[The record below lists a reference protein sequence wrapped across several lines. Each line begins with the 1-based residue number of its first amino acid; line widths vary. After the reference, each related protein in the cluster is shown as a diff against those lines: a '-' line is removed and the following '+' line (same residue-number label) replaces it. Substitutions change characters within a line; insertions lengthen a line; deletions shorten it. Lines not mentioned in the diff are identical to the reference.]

1 MSTAATFS
9 PSRVTPNL
17 RHAWGGTWRLTYRQ
31 LLQPGH
37 GLTLA
42 IGLGVLAFLFAAGAR
57 WGRPTEFLNWVCGFY
72 VTFLVPALAF
82 ISAGGAMRD
91 AMKSNSIDYVLT
103 RPMPKPAFVGFKF
116 LAHTLCAQINF
127 LVAFAVVAGF
137 VIAHQTPDAG
147 VVLAQLLYGQVL
159 MVTAF
164 SAFGFL
170 AGTITARYVIIG
182 LGYAGIIEAGV
193 GQIPTQISQLSMSHL
208 MRNTLTPLLQNIP
221 STTAP
226 TLLWATTVVGLFT
239 FIALSTA
246 VAVFT
251 LRELSGPAES

>member
-1 MSTAATFS
+1 MSTAATFA
-9 PSRVTPNL
+9 PPRVTPSL

-37 GLTLA
+37 GLMMA
-42 IGLGVLAFLFAAGAR
+42 IGLGVLVFLFAAGAR
-57 WGRPTEFLNWVCGFY
+57 WNRPAEFLNWVCGFY

-103 RPMPKPAFVGFKF
+103 RPMPKPAFIVFKF

-127 LVAFAVVAGF
+127 LVAFIVVVGF
-137 VIAHQTPDAG
+137 VSAHQVPDAG
-147 VVLAQLLYGQVL
+147 VALGQLLFGQVM

-170 AGTITARYVIIG
+170 AGTITSRYVIIG
-182 LGYAGIIEAGV
+182 LGYAGVIEAGV
-193 GQIPTQISQLSMSHL
+193 GQIPTQISQLSMSNL
-208 MRNTLTPLLQNIP
+208 MRNTLTPLLQHIP

-226 TLLWATTVVGLFT
+226 SVPWAITIMLLFT
-239 FIALSTA
+239 FVMVAAA